1 MTDVVVLGA
10 GLAGLAAARD
20 LAAGGADILVLEAR
34 DRVGGRVEQVSVDGD
49 PPAQLGG
56 ELVGEAHTAYLGLV
70 AELGLTLASTYTA
83 VEGATTYDYVD
94 GVFRSDDGPFRTDA
108 ERADR
113 ERVERL
119 LGDLIA
125 TVDPDDPWSHPDAA
139 RLDDASVAA
148 WLRSVDALPRTV
160 RAIEAGALA
169 MAAGSSERT
178 SLLSELRKLAA
189 VADTGFYSYDLW
201 ESMQVAEGS
210 AEVALRMAG
219 ELGERV
225 RLDAVVAAVSVARG
239 GCRVTL
245 GSGEELH
252 AEAVVCA
259 LPVSVL
265 HGIEI
270 EGIAPERL
278 ASLRAQR
285 HARAAKVV
293 TTYDRSVWHDVGANG
308 LSEGEQLL
316 ASTWPQ
322 REGVLSG
329 LVPPERVS
337 WLLAAAEEDRA
348 GVLHAELERM
358 YGEAAG
364 RPLQT
369 FLRLWATDPYTLGY
383 TTHWWPGD
391 VHRVGP
397 LHGTHDPPFYVCGS
411 DQWVAGYMEGAV
423 RTGRAAAAAAL
434 TGEAWA
440 PA

>member
-1 MTDVVVLGA
+1 MTDVIVIGA
-10 GLAGLAAARD
+10 GLAGLSAARD
-20 LAAGGADILVLEAR
+20 LAIGGADVLVLEAR
-34 DRVGGRVEQVSVDGD
+34 DRVGGRVEQVSVDDGR
-49 PPAQLGG
+49 PVQLGG

-70 AELGLTLASTYTA
+70 EELGLTLTSTYTA
-83 VEGATTYDYVD
+83 VDGATTYDLVD
-94 GVFRSDDGPFRTDA
+94 GVVRSEHGPFTTP
-108 ERADR
+108 EELADR

-119 LGDLIA
+119 LGDLIS
-125 TVDPDDPWSHPDAA
+125 TVDPDDPWSHPDAT
-139 RLDDASVAA
+139 RLDEASIAA
-148 WLRSVDALPRTV
+148 WLRSVDALLNTV
-160 RAIEAGALA
+160 RGVEAGALA

-178 SLLSELRKLAA
+178 SLLSALRMLAA
-189 VADTGFYSYDLW
+189 VGDTGFYSYDLW

-210 AEVALRMAG
+210 AEVALRMG
-219 ELGERV
+219 VELGERV
-225 RLDAVVAAVSVARG
+225 RLGTEVTQITVSSH

-245 GSGEELH
+245 ATGEELR

-265 HGIEI
+265 HGVRID
-270 EGIAPERL
+270 GVAPERL

-285 HARAAKVV
+285 QARAVKVV
-293 TTYDRSVWHDVGANG
+293 TMYDRSVWADVGANG

-337 WLLAAAEEDRA
+337 WLLATAEEDRPR
-348 GVLHAELERM
+348 VLHRELERM
-358 YGEAAG
+358 YGEDAG
-364 RPLQT
+364 RPLHT
-369 FLRLWATDPYTLGY
+369 FLRLWAVDPHTLGY

-391 VHRVGP
+391 VLRVGP

-423 RTGRAAAAAAL
+423 RTGRATAAAASRS
-434 TGEAWA
+434 EAWA